1 MKICI
6 KCKQKKELS
15 EFPKRKDSKDRF
27 RNECKICIN
36 KISLDWCRKH
46 KYKHQARYR
55 IKNKDIILS
64 KIKKYKNLNKEKIK
78 NTNKLYYIN
87 NKNKILNYR
96 IKNIVNYNK
105 WRSIY
110 RKNLYE
116 NNSIY
121 KLSVLLRSRFKTAI
135 KKNYKSASVL
145 KLIGC
150 SIEQLKE
157 HLQQTAIKNG
167 YSDFDINTYSG
178 KEYHIDHIIPIDSFN
193 LKCSYHQ
200 KLCFNYL
207 NTQILESKENILKSN
222 K

>member
-1 MKICI
+1 MKLGYCYESNTMMLTFKEIVMKICI
-6 KCKQKKELS
+6 KCKQKKE
-15 EFPKRKDSKDRF
+15 
-27 RNECKICIN
+27 
-36 KISLDWCRKH
+36 
-46 KYKHQARYR
+46 
-55 IKNKDIILS
+55 
-64 KIKKYKNLNKEKIK
+64 
-78 NTNKLYYIN
+78 
-87 NKNKILNYR
+87 
-96 IKNIVNYNK
+96 
-105 WRSIY
+105 
-110 RKNLYE
+110 
-116 NNSIY
+116 
-121 KLSVLLRSRFKTAI
+121 
-135 KKNYKSASVL
+135 NYKSASVL

-178 KEYHIDHIIPIDSFN
+178 KEYHIDHIIPCSAFN